1 MTETVDFD
9 LFDLEE
15 NLETDIQNINTRN
28 QENEDASTLN
38 TSCHITFDLFL
49 IILSL
54 FLQIII
60 FLYEKVLML
69 EDKIKEV
76 DNEKKKSYWKKIDIV
91 WPELLIFNQYWQHRT
106 FSYITWQSC
115 PIIKKKIST
124 QRWVSSYTF
133 IPRNSQKNEKI
144 NKTWFKRWVSS
155 YLSEAEV
162 GTSESRSCS
171 AIWHIRKLS
180 DKYISF
186 MVKGYSRIFKC
197 SCLHARH
204 RAYIRYI
211 TPEIQRV

>member
-1 MTETVDFD
+1 MKVRLLIMIEVTETVDFD

-91 WPELLIFNQYWQHRT
+91 WPELLIFNQY
-106 FSYITWQSC
+106 
-115 PIIKKKIST
+115 
-124 QRWVSSYTF
+124 
-133 IPRNSQKNEKI
+133 
-144 NKTWFKRWVSS
+144 
-155 YLSEAEV
+155 
-162 GTSESRSCS
+162 
-171 AIWHIRKLS
+171 
-180 DKYISF
+180 
-186 MVKGYSRIFKC
+186 
-197 SCLHARH
+197 
-204 RAYIRYI
+204 
-211 TPEIQRV
+211 